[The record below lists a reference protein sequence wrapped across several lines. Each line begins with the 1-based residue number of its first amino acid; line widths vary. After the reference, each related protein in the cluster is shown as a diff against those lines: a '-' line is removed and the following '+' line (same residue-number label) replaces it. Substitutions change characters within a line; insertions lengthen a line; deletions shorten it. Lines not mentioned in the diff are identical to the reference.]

1 MAFLFLLTRH
11 WVPGLAHAALAGLH
25 YRAWSRGDAGIDVTE
40 IFKQAPAEKRR
51 RAWRLGLYLLTFV
64 YIIYRLVEAAVH
76 ALLTPDG
83 RAVAQELLHQAA
95 ATI

>member
-1 MAFLFLLTRH
+1 M
-11 WVPGLAHAALAGLH
+11 PGLAHAALAALH
-25 YRAWSRGDAGIDVTE
+25 ARAWKKGEAGIDVTE

-51 RAWRLGLYLLTFV
+51 RAWRLGLYLLTFI
-64 YIIYRLVEAAVH
+64 YTIYRLVESAVH